1 MSEKVVMSIDQGTT
15 GSRASLYKHDGTPYP
30 NGWCYIEHSQAYPK
44 PGWVEHDPVEI
55 WLNIKH
61 CIRNVLDKT
70 RVKPGEI
77 VAIGVTNQRETVV
90 AWNPKTGRPVSNAIV
105 WQDRRTAK
113 LVDHLR
119 ENFLNDIVE
128 KTGLIPDSYFSST
141 KIWWML
147 ENIQGLRE
155 KALKGEVVF
164 GTVDTW
170 IIWNLTSG
178 SRDVQTPEYNGA
190 FVTDYSNASR
200 TMLFNIHRLAWDED
214 LAEIQGKIP
223 VEALALPRPS
233 SDKDVYGWTG
243 PEVSSLFEG
252 LSKPVTGD
260 AGDQQAALLGQAGF
274 EAYDLKCTYGTG
286 NFILMNTGENK
297 VRSKSGLLATILY
310 SVEPG
315 KAVYALEGS
324 VFITGA
330 AIQWLRDGLKIIEVS
345 GEVNPLAEAAED
357 TGGTYFIPAF
367 TGLGAPYWDPY
378 ARGMIIGL
386 TRGTGRRHIARAV
399 LESIAY
405 LTRDVVE
412 AMSNDTGRR
421 VEKLKADG
429 GASRSDFLLQFQS
442 DILNAIVIRPFV
454 QETTSLGAAY
464 LAGLAVGFWR
474 SISEVEKNWRME
486 KEFSPRMSREVGERL
501 YSGWKAAV
509 KRSLGWAREVPW
521 AYGYE

>member
-15 GSRASLYKHDGTPYP
+15 GSRVSLYKHDGTPYP
-30 NGWCYIEHSQAYPK
+30 NGWCYVEHSQAYPK

-119 ENFLNDIVE
+119 ENFLKDIVE

-164 GTVDTW
+164 GTIDTW

-274 EAYDLKCTYGTG
+274 EAYDVKCTYGTG